1 MELRGVHFVL
11 QKMEDLVCC
20 LGILQLYE
28 LAPWRGSALLEKDS
42 SRNVKDESD
51 SFGRQPT
58 SSRKG
63 EENACALKRICVA
76 LWIFPRMPGEV
87 SERWVKLLKWE

>member
-51 SFGRQPT
+51 SLV
-58 SSRKG
+58 SSQRHLERGK
-63 EENACALKRICVA
+63 K
-76 LWIFPRMPGEV
+76 MPV
-87 SERWVKLLKWE
+87 L